1 VDEGVVIKAGRRRTL
16 YHDRDIFTAR
26 LEPIKKSAQP
36 WRVLGGLSAL
46 AHEPAQQQTR
56 RKNPNRKP
64 NLKKNPCELN
74 NP

>member
-36 WRVLGGLSAL
+36 WRVSVGLSAL
-46 AHEPAQQQTR
+46 AHEPAQTQS
-56 RKNPNRKP
+56 RKTKNRKP
-64 NLKKNPCELN
+64 NLSKKNI
-74 NP
+74 